1 MLIKRKKSMVPF
13 LLLLLMIVA
22 VISIGTGAVFIS
34 PREVVEALVG
44 TGTKNHTFIIGEYRL
59 PRIVLGMLAGA
70 GLAVSGA
77 ILQGMIRNPLASPDV
92 IGITKGAG
100 LASAIVIFLFPKS
113 PAYWLPV
120 AAFAG
125 AAVVALILF
134 LYTARKR
141 VQPSTLALVGIA
153 IGVICQ
159 AGIQYLMVKNPGD
172 VNAALLWM
180 AGSLWGRGWEH
191 VWAVLPWIVFF
202 LPVTLLLAH
211 RLDVLS
217 LGDDVA
223 EGLGENVT
231 GLRVLL
237 LLTSVALAGAC
248 VAVVGSIGFVGL
260 LSPHIARRLVGG
272 KHAIL
277 LPVAALIGAVLLV
290 AADGFGRWLLPPME
304 VPVGIV
310 TAVIGAPYFLYLI
323 GREKRRKL

>member
-1 MLIKRKKSMVPF
+1 MTRRQSIAPA
-13 LLLLLMIVA
+13 LLLLLIVTA
-22 VISIGTGAVFIS
+22 VISIGTGAVSIS
-34 PREVVEALVG
+34 PREVVESLFG
-44 TGTKNHTFIIGEYRL
+44 TGPKNHRFIIGEYRL
-59 PRIVLGMLAGA
+59 PRVVLGMLAGA

-113 PAYWLPV
+113 PAYLLPL
-120 AAFAG
+120 AAFGG
-125 AAVVALILF
+125 AAVVAAILYV
-134 LYTARKR
+134 YTARKR
-141 VQPSTLALVGIA
+141 VQPATLALVGIA

-191 VWAVLPWIVFF
+191 VWAVLPWILVF
-202 LPVTLLLAH
+202 LPIAFLLAY

-223 EGLGENVT
+223 EGLGEDVT
-231 GLRVLL
+231 RLRVVLL
-237 LLTSVALAGAC
+237 VTSVALAGAC

-272 KHAIL
+272 RHALL
-277 LPVAALIGAVLLV
+277 LPVAALLGATLMV
-290 AADGFGRWLLPPME
+290 AADGLGRWLLPPME

-323 GREKRRKL
+323 GREKRRGV